1 MPRPFPFTAILVAVA
16 LSVSSG
22 CGSTTVDQLTGPEP
36 VKCAISLTPPAAN
49 VGFAANQLSLAVTA
63 GRECDW
69 AARSQVSWIQAS
81 PASGQGDATV
91 TVAIAAN
98 TQQSVRTTRLS
109 VNDAVLEIAQ
119 AAAPAPPPPCNV
131 NLSPASRTV
140 NDTAGTATVSIQ
152 TGPTCGWT
160 AVPSVSWIT
169 LNGNSSG
176 TGPATLS
183 YSFDRNFSRQTRSG
197 SISIAGEVHL
207 VIQRGR

>member
-1 MPRPFPFTAILVAVA
+1 VTVAA
-16 LSVSSG
+16 LTLSSG

-36 VKCAISLTPPAAN
+36 VKCAISLAPPAAN

-63 GRECDW
+63 SRECDW
-69 AARSQVSWIQAS
+69 SARSQVSWVQAS

-98 TQQSVRTTRLS
+98 TQQSGRTTRLT

-131 NLSPASRTV
+131 NLSPETRTV
-140 NDTAGTATVSIQ
+140 NDSAGTATVTIQ

-160 AVPSVSWIT
+160 AVPSVTWIT
-169 LNGNSSG
+169 LNANSSG

-183 YSFDRNFSRQTRSG
+183 YSFARNFSRQSRSG
-197 SISIAGEVHL
+197 TISIAGEIHQ

>member
-1 MPRPFPFTAILVAVA
+1 
-16 LSVSSG
+16 VSSG

-36 VKCAISLTPPAAN
+36 VKCAIALSPPTAS
-49 VGFAANQLSLAVTA
+49 VGFAANQVSLAVTA

-69 AARSQVSWIQAS
+69 SARSQVSWVQAS
-81 PASGQGDATV
+81 PNAGQGDATV

-131 NLSPASRTV
+131 NLSPETRTV
-140 NDTAGTATVSIQ
+140 NDTAGTATVNIQ

-169 LNGNSSG
+169 LNGASSG

-183 YSFDRNFSRQTRSG
+183 YSFARNFSRQSRSG
-197 SISIAGEVHL
+197 SISIAGEIHL